1 MTQSLV
7 TMPLK
12 WPRRLLRYV
21 PYGLSVSVHVFCTG
35 CDGVFLMQVDKM
47 QQLMALNQL
56 ERQVVPCALVF
67 NAHMPSVA

>member
-1 MTQSLV
+1 
-7 TMPLK
+7 
-12 WPRRLLRYV
+12 
-21 PYGLSVSVHVFCTG
+21 
-35 CDGVFLMQVDKM
+35 MQVDKM